1 MGFLYS
7 VFRSLCLNSSS
18 FLVVECS
25 IFVTQMLTLGW
36 DYPLVNLLEVEK
48 KFFLKKKKSL
58 SHIAQ
63 GASQISGSAPHRE
76 SAVSPGERH
85 CSCAA
90 QQDPAVRSPAWKV
103 RMPKSEV
110 PCLWGPYCFHACIK
124 PESVSDRYLKTI
136 LETRGNFSCSHS
148 RDNFSTGWYVFLIS
162 CILQVSKF
170 FFRK

>member
-18 FLVVECS
+18 FLAVECS

-48 KFFLKKKKSL
+48 KIFFKKKKSL
-58 SHIAQ
+58 SHATQ
-63 GASQISGSAPHRE
+63 GASQLSSSAPHRE
-76 SAVSPGERH
+76 SAVSPGDRH

-90 QQDPAVRSPAWKV
+90 QQDPAVLPLAWKV

-110 PCLWGPYCFHACIK
+110 LCLWGLCCFHACIK

-136 LETRGNFSCSHS
+136 LKTRENFSCSQQS
-148 RDNFSTGWYVFLIS
+148 
-162 CILQVSKF
+162 
-170 FFRK
+170 